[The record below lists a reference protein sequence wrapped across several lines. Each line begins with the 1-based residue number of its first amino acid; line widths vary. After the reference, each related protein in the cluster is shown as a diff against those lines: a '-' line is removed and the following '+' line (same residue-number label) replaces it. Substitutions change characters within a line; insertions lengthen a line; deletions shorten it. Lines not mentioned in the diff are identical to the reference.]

1 MSLFKHRKSKQE
13 TNNELDLI
21 IQENPEECIKLVE
34 DGFLKGLFN
43 DNVTDISYNGFNF
56 YGQNNETGRF
66 KINLEVSDLE
76 VNQFVKKIANY
87 MLLPFSSKA
96 PSLDVSFG
104 SYRLNAI
111 HPSFARNNATKVIT
125 FSLRKI
131 PAKLKIK
138 ENDLSFAPVEVHNL
152 LRYLMLS
159 HQSILISGQT
169 GSGKTEFQKYLPS
182 LMNNKDRIILIE
194 DSYETHLKEIYPD
207 MDITTWI
214 ASNESNDIGFL
225 VKSAL
230 RNNPDWIIVAETR
243 TLNAA
248 YEMVNA
254 VMSGHSA
261 ITTIHSESAKYSLN
275 RLSNLCKK
283 GIDLD
288 EKMFLSNIASHIKIG
303 VHLEKKNDSF
313 TNRIIR
319 RIVEIVEYIPTNDG
333 FKSNVI
339 FEISKDENLKEKYV
353 YHQISQNL
361 KSVFIRHDLKVKE
374 LAKFAKEERKKS
386 EKTKN

>member
-207 MDITTWI
+207 
-214 ASNESNDIGFL
+214 
-225 VKSAL
+225 K
-230 RNNPDWIIVAETR
+230 
-243 TLNAA
+243 
-248 YEMVNA
+248 
-254 VMSGHSA
+254 
-261 ITTIHSESAKYSLN
+261 
-275 RLSNLCKK
+275 
-283 GIDLD
+283 
-288 EKMFLSNIASHIKIG
+288 
-303 VHLEKKNDSF
+303 
-313 TNRIIR
+313 
-319 RIVEIVEYIPTNDG
+319 
-333 FKSNVI
+333 
-339 FEISKDENLKEKYV
+339 
-353 YHQISQNL
+353 
-361 KSVFIRHDLKVKE
+361 
-374 LAKFAKEERKKS
+374 RKH
-386 EKTKN
+386 